1 MKNVCF
7 FRWTG
12 GKYRVL
18 NTLYSLFPDC
28 EEYYEPFLGSG
39 AVLIN
44 KYRTSKEV
52 ANDLD
57 PELYTLHKVM
67 ADRECMLELLR
78 ELNRIDERIGPGDK
92 DDPVEQAE
100 RKRVFKEAKDV
111 LAGYAGKDWTQLT
124 KAEEIEIAKWK
135 YVKTQLSFN
144 GCGRNPSKTQGLGLD
159 EWDFEN
165 ICDRY
170 QGVEFRNGDGIHL
183 MKEVKHNANAF
194 VFADPPY
201 VQKLRGNKKI
211 YRCEMPDEEQRKM
224 LETICDAKCRIML
237 CGYAEE
243 EGSNLYDEY
252 LFPCGW
258 RRYQLAELVQS
269 CENVEQGGER
279 KYGTEY
285 IWVNYELPACAKD
298 YISMESMR
306 CAKTAKRINN

>member
-1 MKNVCF
+1 MSNICF
-7 FRWTG
+7 FKWTG

-57 PELYTLHKVM
+57 PELYILHKVM

-78 ELNRIDERIGPGDK
+78 ELNRVDERIGPGDK
-92 DDPVEQAE
+92 DDPAEQKE
-100 RKRVFKEAKDV
+100 RKLVFKEAKQALKKYGDN
-111 LAGYAGKDWTQLT
+111 GWTQLT
-124 KAEEIEIAKWK
+124 KADEIEIAKWK
-135 YVKTQLSFN
+135 YVKIQLSFN
-144 GCGRNPSKTQGLGLD
+144 GCGRNPSKTAGLGLN
-159 EWDFEN
+159 EWKFED
-165 ICDRY
+165 ICNRY
-170 QGVEFRNGDGIHL
+170 QGVEFRNMNGIHL
-183 MKEVKHNANAF
+183 IEEVKHNANAF

-201 VQKLRGNKKI
+201 VHELRGNKTI
-211 YRCEMPDEEQRKM
+211 YPCEMPDEEQREM
-224 LETICDAKCRIML
+224 LRTIRDAKCGIML

-252 LFPCGW
+252 LFPYGW

-269 CENVEQGGER
+269 CENVEEGGER
-279 KYGTEY
+279 KYGTEF
-285 IWVNYELPACAKD
+285 IWVNYELPACAKY
-298 YISMESMR
+298 YISMRSMR
-306 CAKTAKRINN
+306 CA